1 MGYIDEFCVKADTKP
16 ACINSLSTSKKLFD
30 SLGFT
35 VHPEN
40 SKLVLVIVLFLGF
53 NLDSIKMEVGCNYH

>member
-16 ACINSLSTSKKLFD
+16 ACINSLSTFIKLFD

-35 VHPEN
+35 VHPEKSLFSPSN
-40 SKLVLVIVLFLGF
+40 SII
-53 NLDSIKMEVGCNYH
+53 SRISS

>member
-1 MGYIDEFCVKADTKP
+1 MGYIDDFCVKADTKP

-35 VHPEN
+35 VHPEKSLFSPSN
-40 SKLVLVIVLFLGF
+40 SIILGF
-53 NLDSIKMEVGCNYH
+53 HLDSIKMEVLDN